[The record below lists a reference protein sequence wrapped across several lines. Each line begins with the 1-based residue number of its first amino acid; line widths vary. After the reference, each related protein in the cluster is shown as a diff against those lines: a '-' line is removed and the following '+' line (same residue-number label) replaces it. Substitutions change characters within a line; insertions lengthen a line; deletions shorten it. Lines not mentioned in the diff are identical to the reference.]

1 MTPAFLGLAQ
11 AMLICVLT
19 YEKTCPPVPDQDQSR
34 GLPHHVPLALGAVK
48 RGQDYME
55 QYQGKVGWLFFALC
69 MGAVFLASSKM
80 LQAVEYHQQFGAD

>member
-1 MTPAFLGLAQ
+1 MKKLARLFQIKTKAEVFL
-11 AMLICVLT
+11 VT
-19 YEKTCPPVPDQDQSR
+19 Y
-34 GLPHHVPLALGAVK
+34 PLALGAVK

-55 QYQGKVGWLFFALC
+55 QYQGKIGWLFFALC

>member
-1 MTPAFLGLAQ
+1 MKKLKRLFQIKTKAEVFL
-11 AMLICVLT
+11 VT
-19 YEKTCPPVPDQDQSR
+19 Y
-34 GLPHHVPLALGAVK
+34 PLALGAVK

-55 QYQGKVGWLFFALC
+55 QYQGKVGWMFFALC